1 MKRRTLL
8 SMLGIGGVAAATGG
22 LAVSRANAGN
32 PYYQGP
38 ISDHFDGKVF
48 FNPDGVPPASFADL
62 MRWQFGGG
70 RAKWPSAWPSPHPPA
85 HPEARIDGS
94 ALRVT
99 MVGHAS
105 FLVQIA
111 GLNIVTD
118 PVWSERVSPF
128 SFAGPKRVNAPG
140 IPFDRLP
147 PIDFVLLSHNHY
159 DHMDV
164 ATLGRLAAS
173 HNPHVLTPLGND
185 TIVRKSVPNVKI
197 SAHDWEDR
205 IDAGNGV
212 TIHIEPAHHWSARGA
227 GDRRAALW
235 SAFTIA
241 TPVGNIYFGGD
252 TGFHEG
258 RNYAA
263 ARAKHGGFRFAMLPI
278 GAYEPR
284 WFMEPQHQNPDH
296 AVEGFE
302 LLGAEHAGGMHWG
315 TFQLTNEPVE
325 EPRDLLHAALDRA
338 SIPRDRFRAMQ
349 PGEVWDVPARAA

>member
-8 SMLGIGGVAAATGG
+8 SMLGLGGVAAATGG
-22 LAVSRANAGN
+22 FAVSRANAGN
-32 PYYQGP
+32 PYYNGP
-38 ISDHFDGKVF
+38 VSDHFDGKVF
-48 FNPDGVPPASFADL
+48 FNPDGVAPGSFTDL

-70 RAKWPSAWPSPHPPA
+70 RAKWPAAWPSPHPVA
-85 HPEARIDGS
+85 HPESRVDG
-94 ALRVT
+94 AGLRVT
-99 MVGHAS
+99 MVGHATL
-105 FLVQIA
+105 LVQTA
-111 GLNIVTD
+111 GLNILTD
-118 PVWSERVSPF
+118 PVWSERTSPF

-140 IPFDRLP
+140 IPFEKLP

-164 ATLGRLAAS
+164 ATLGRLKTT
-173 HNPHVLTPLGND
+173 HDPRVLTPLGND
-185 TIVRKSVPNVKI
+185 AIVRKSVPDIRI

-212 TIHIEPAHHWSARGA
+212 TIHVEPAHHWSARGA
-227 GDRRAALW
+227 GDRRMALW

-241 TPVGNIYFGGD
+241 TPGGNIYFAGD
-252 TGFHEG
+252 TGFHQG

-263 ARAKHGGFRFAMLPI
+263 ARAKHGGFRFAILPI

-296 AVEGFE
+296 AVDGFA
-302 LLGAEHAGGMHWG
+302 LLGADHAGGMHWG

-349 PGEVWDVPARAA
+349 PGEVWDVPAGMA